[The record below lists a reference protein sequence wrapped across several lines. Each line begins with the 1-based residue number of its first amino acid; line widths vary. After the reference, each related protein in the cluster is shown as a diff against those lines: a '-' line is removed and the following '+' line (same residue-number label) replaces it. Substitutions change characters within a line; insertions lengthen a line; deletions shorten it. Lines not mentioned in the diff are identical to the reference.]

1 MDLRKIYYKQGGKEL
16 IKQYRKSGVLGTA
29 LAEFILL
36 GKSRTALEILRNSA
50 QLKTKQ
56 HLERRYRNKLIQ
68 FDQEYSSYVYKHKN
82 SNTIW
87 ICWFQG
93 LENAP
98 EIVRKCY
105 YSMKK
110 NLHKHKIILITSSNI
125 NKYVLLPSYIMDKW
139 KAGIITNTHM
149 TDLLRLELLTTY
161 GGTWID
167 ATVLCTEDEK
177 RIPSYFF
184 DSDLF
189 FYQCLKPGRDG
200 QSTYMSSW
208 FISARS
214 HNKVLE
220 ATKALCYEYWK
231 KNDELIDYYLL
242 HDFLSIVLEHYPEDW
257 NKIVPRDNATPH
269 ELLLRMFDSY
279 DDRTWKAIR
288 AQSPF
293 HKLSYKFSKEQ
304 AELKGTYFDIIITN
318 DNYLEPNVDTDR
330 S

>member
-1 MDLRKIYYKQGGKEL
+1 MGLKETFQKQGGMKL
-16 IKQYRKSGVLGTA
+16 IKQYAKSGSFGTA
-29 LAEFILL
+29 VGEFALL
-36 GKSRTALEILRNSA
+36 GKSRTALEILRLST

-56 HLERRYRNKLIQ
+56 KLEKKYQGTLKAFDKTYDKSLTHESSNK
-68 FDQEYSSYVYKHKN
+68 V
-82 SNTIW
+82 W

-93 LENAP
+93 IENAP

-105 YSMKK
+105 VSLKK
-110 NLHKHKIILITSSNI
+110 NLNKHKIILITSDNI
-125 NKYVLLPSYIMDKW
+125 NRYAHFPSYIIDKW
-139 KAGIITNTHM
+139 EAGIITNTHM

-177 RIPSYFF
+177 YIPSYFF

-200 QSTYMSSW
+200 QSTYMSTW
-208 FISARS
+208 FISAKS

-220 ATKALCYEYWK
+220 ATKNLCYEYWK

-242 HDFLSIVLEHYPEDW
+242 HDFMSIVLEYYPEDW
-257 NKIVPRDNATPH
+257 DKIVPRDNATPH
-269 ELLLRMFDSY
+269 ELLLRMFNTY
-279 DDRTWKAIR
+279 DDCMWKAIR

-293 HKLSYKFSKEQ
+293 HKLSYKFSNEQ
-304 AELKGTYFDIIITN
+304 AKLKGTYFDIIITSS
-318 DNYLEPNVDTDR
+318 NYLEPNVDTDR